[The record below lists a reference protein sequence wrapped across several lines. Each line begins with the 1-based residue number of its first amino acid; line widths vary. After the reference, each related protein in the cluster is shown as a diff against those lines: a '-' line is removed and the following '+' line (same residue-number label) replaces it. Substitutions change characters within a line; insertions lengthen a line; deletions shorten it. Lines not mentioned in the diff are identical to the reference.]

1 MLLKFIDI
9 SFKIKQSQLDAD
21 SDLYIRAVGLV
32 QTPNGNVSI
41 NSKIYY
47 EESDVN
53 EINKIK
59 ERINKVKTSQEKLDA
74 NFRRI
79 GYIFS
84 FEDIEAD
91 KKRYQEDKTKLE
103 KELAY
108 LEKEWTKKIKLSND
122 KCRTFKTKKASFKIE
137 EINLKNDYNLIESL
151 SSEYDFKATGVPYIS
166 TNGVVNSS
174 EIKDKIKSMLLEKV
188 SLITRQKK
196 FVSF

>member
-9 SFKIKQSQLDAD
+9 SFKIKQSQLDED
-21 SDLYIRAVGLV
+21 SDLYIRAVGLI

-53 EINKIK
+53 EINEIK
-59 ERINKVKTSQEKLDA
+59 ERINEVKTRQKRLDS
-74 NFRRI
+74 NFRRT
-79 GYIFS
+79 GYYFS
-84 FEDIEAD
+84 VEEIEEDR
-91 KKRYQEDKTKLE
+91 KRYQEDKAKLE

-122 KCRTFKTKKASFKIE
+122 KCRTFKTKKACFKIK
-137 EINLKNDYNLIESL
+137 EINLKNDYNLIDSL
-151 SSEYDFKATGVPYIS
+151 SSEYDFDATGVPYIS
-166 TNGVVNSS
+166 TNGVVNGS
-174 EIKDKIKSMLLEKV
+174 EIKNKIKSMLLEKV